1 MQKVGEKK
9 QPMQIILSFSLHLS
23 VGSPA
28 DSDVPLIVIVAV
40 GGVIALGIILIMAL
54 LCALLCH
61 RRSKRKRGSPAVK
74 QAQDSDLINNE
85 SYNEV
90 HHTTH
95 PITLPPQTN
104 NDVSEP
110 ATEPEYLSIT
120 NVNYSRPHHSDTNSY
135 RGSVQP
141 PENELE
147 YPPIRSEIQ
156 HTHHQPALNVR
167 MHHPLGPSGVVIPEN
182 EPEYLSITSVNALA
196 LLPLSEQGMDMDMN
210 PSYITKT
217 EGVNMTL
224 NGAYWTNQEI
234 TESFQ
239 RDDQEKTVDQRSSN
253 HLEVMNEDHED
264 YEDYTY
270 YY

>member
-1 MQKVGEKK
+1 
-9 QPMQIILSFSLHLS
+9 
-23 VGSPA
+23 
-28 DSDVPLIVIVAV
+28 
-40 GGVIALGIILIMAL
+40 MAL

-61 RRSKRKRGSPAVK
+61 RRSRRKRGSPAVE

-85 SYNEV
+85 SYTEV
-90 HHTTH
+90 HHTPH
-95 PITLPPQTN
+95 PITLPSQTD

-120 NVNYSRPHHSDTNSY
+120 NMNYGRPHHSDTNSY

-141 PENELE
+141 PKNELE
-147 YPPIRSEIQ
+147 YSPIGPEIQ
-156 HTHHQPALNVR
+156 PTNHQQAINGH
-167 MHHPLGPSGVVIPEN
+167 MHRPLGPSGVVIPEN
-182 EPEYLSITSVNALA
+182 EPEYLSIKSVNVLPQFN

-210 PSYITKT
+210 PSYITNT

-239 RDDQEKTVDQRSSN
+239 RDDQEKTVDQRSYN
-253 HLEVMNEDHED
+253 HLEVTNEDHED
-264 YEDYTY
+264 YTY